1 MAKIRKDVRKGPK
14 TLVADTPKSIK
25 ELRLDENMV
34 FSFIHLSQ
42 DQGATFKNWND
53 DGLLIKALER
63 LKEYSCK
70 KVSQT
75 DTIYTIY
82 GDFPPKT
89 KYYHPKNVPP
99 DANWA
104 RIHVDGTH
112 IIAGHIVKNVFYV
125 VFLDSDHSF
134 WVTEKKHT

>member
-1 MAKIRKDVRKGPK
+1 MVKIRKDVKRGPK

-25 ELRLDENMV
+25 ELGLDDYIV

-42 DQGATFKNWND
+42 DQGASFDNWREE
-53 DGLLIKALER
+53 GLLVKALEC
-63 LKEYSCK
+63 LKYYSGK

-75 DTIYTIY
+75 DTTYTIY

-89 KYYHPKNVPP
+89 KYFHPKNVPP
-99 DANWA
+99 DARWA
-104 RIHVDGTH
+104 RIHVDGKH

-134 WVTEKKHT
+134 WVTPKKHT

>member
-1 MAKIRKDVRKGPK
+1 MGKIRKDVKKGPK

-25 ELRLDENMV
+25 ELGLDEYMV
-34 FSFIHLSQ
+34 FSFINLSQ
-42 DQGATFKNWND
+42 DQGASFENWRE
-53 DGLLIKALER
+53 DGLLVKALEC
-63 LKEYSCK
+63 LKHYSGK
-70 KVSQT
+70 KVYQT
-75 DTIYTIY
+75 DTTYTIY

-99 DANWA
+99 DAKWA
-104 RIHVDGTH
+104 RIHVDGKH

>member
-1 MAKIRKDVRKGPK
+1 MGRIRKDIKKGPK
-14 TLVADTPKSIK
+14 TLIADTPNSIK
-25 ELRLDENMV
+25 ELGLEENMV

-42 DQGATFKNWND
+42 DQGATFENWND
-53 DGLLIKALER
+53 DGLLIKALNR
-63 LKEYSCK
+63 LNEYSHK

-75 DTIYTIY
+75 DTTYTIY
-82 GDFPPKT
+82 GDFPRKT